1 MPRYQ
6 NNRGDSTARMV
17 LRAVLITLL
26 AVVCLV
32 AGWTLGSIRPLPLV
46 TELLGE
52 ETAGDRRDP

>member
-32 AGWTLGSIRPLPLV
+32 AGWTLGSIRRFVRGRFLH
-46 TELLGE
+46 
-52 ETAGDRRDP
+52 AGDRRDP